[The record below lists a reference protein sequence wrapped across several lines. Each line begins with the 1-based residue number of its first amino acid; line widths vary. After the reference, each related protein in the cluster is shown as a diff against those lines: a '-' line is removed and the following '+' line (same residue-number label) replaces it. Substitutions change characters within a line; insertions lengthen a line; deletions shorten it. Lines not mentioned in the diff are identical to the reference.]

1 VSGIAALYP
10 TTFLRQY
17 VKRKTATDPLYEA
30 VLERLRDLD
39 DPILD
44 AGCGIG
50 VLAAFLRARGVRV
63 PIAGIDRDA
72 KKIDVARRAVT
83 FDDVRFDVGDIRD
96 LPEWSGTI
104 VLLDVLHYFDSATQ
118 ACILERAARSAKTVI
133 IRDALRDGS
142 WRYRVTVAQE
152 RFSRAIGW
160 LRSERL
166 EFPTNDSII
175 RPFASFATEVIP
187 TFGRTPFNN
196 FLFFFRRRSVLD

>member
-1 VSGIAALYP
+1 MSGIAALYP

-17 VKRKTATDPLYEA
+17 VKRKTETDPLYEA
-30 VLERLRDLD
+30 VLDRLRDSS

-83 FDDVRFDVGDIRD
+83 FDDVRFDVGDVRD

-104 VLLDVLHYFDSATQ
+104 VLLDVLHYVDAATQ
-118 ACILERAARSAKTVI
+118 ARILERAARTAKTVI

-142 WRYRVTVAQE
+142 WRYRITVAQE

-166 EFPTNDSII
+166 EFPTHENIV
-175 RPFASFATEVIP
+175 RPFSSFETEVIP

-196 FLFFFRRRSVLD
+196 YLFFFRRRSVLG